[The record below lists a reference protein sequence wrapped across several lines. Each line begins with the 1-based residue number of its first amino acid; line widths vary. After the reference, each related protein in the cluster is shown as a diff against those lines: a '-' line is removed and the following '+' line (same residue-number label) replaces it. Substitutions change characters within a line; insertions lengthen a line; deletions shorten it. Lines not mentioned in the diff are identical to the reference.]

1 RQRIKSFLSSRAQH
15 YTVLSLVT
23 LDVLGIFAD
32 IIINLYE
39 CDQKTVDPRWDE
51 ARDAL
56 GLLGLGCSCLFM
68 LELLLS
74 IWAFGWGYFNS
85 RFHTFDALVI
95 LASFLTDVVLHGLL
109 EEVASLVVVLR
120 LWRLFKIV
128 EEFSVGAEEQMEG
141 LQIRIEQLEAENG
154 GLR

>member
-1 RQRIKSFLSSRAQH
+1 MSTSPSSTSPLLHASRPAPPPRSTYTSIRQRIKSFLSSRAQH

-74 IWAFGWGYFNS
+74 IWAFGWGYVFP
-85 RFHTFDALVI
+85 FL
-95 LASFLTDVVLHGLL
+95 SFPFLH
-109 EEVASLVVVLR
+109 
-120 LWRLFKIV
+120 LFPN
-128 EEFSVGAEEQMEG
+128 
-141 LQIRIEQLEAENG
+141 L
-154 GLR
+154 

>member
-1 RQRIKSFLSSRAQH
+1 
-15 YTVLSLVT
+15 
-23 LDVLGIFAD
+23 
-32 IIINLYE
+32 
-39 CDQKTVDPRWDE
+39 
-51 ARDAL
+51 
-56 GLLGLGCSCLFM
+56 
-68 LELLLS
+68 
-74 IWAFGWGYFNS
+74 
-85 RFHTFDALVI
+85 VI

-154 GLR
+154 GLREELLRLKRGRDEEEEGGGF

>member
-1 RQRIKSFLSSRAQH
+1 
-15 YTVLSLVT
+15 
-23 LDVLGIFAD
+23 
-32 IIINLYE
+32 
-39 CDQKTVDPRWDE
+39 
-51 ARDAL
+51 
-56 GLLGLGCSCLFM
+56 M
-68 LELLLS
+68 
-74 IWAFGWGYFNS
+74 
-85 RFHTFDALVI
+85 I

-154 GLR
+154 GLREELLRLKRGRDEEEEGGGF